1 MFQRML
7 GALMLELKEDVGE
20 LKAESPIEEGPVPK
34 FTRVEELTV
43 FSPDHKSHQKY
54 VILYTM

>member
-1 MFQRML
+1 
-7 GALMLELKEDVGE
+7 MLELKEDVGE